1 MKRFRKALLI
11 CLGALTLGVTACNDS
26 KEQVVEK
33 KDETTKL
40 TFYFPVNVGGKAAN
54 LVSEMTEE
62 FNKQNTDIVVEPVY
76 TGNYDDTVTK
86 IQTAAQGGNPPEL
99 FVSLATQRFT
109 LSNAGMA
116 MPLDDLIKKDGEEGK
131 KYIEDFL
138 PGFMEDSYV
147 EGKIYSI
154 PFQRSTMVLFYNK
167 DAFTEVGLD
176 PEKAPKSYKELAEAA
191 KKLTKG
197 TERYGFAMIM
207 DAWFIEQL
215 LANENTLYVNEENGR
230 AGKSPTAVAYN
241 GEKIKTIFNWL
252 NDMYRDNTATSYG
265 KEYQNTRA
273 AFLSGKVSMYIDSS
287 AGIQQLTELANF
299 EIGSAYV
306 PSENGEFTGV
316 PIGGASLWITN
327 SVSDEKQA
335 AAWDFVKY
343 AVSKESQALWAS
355 STGYYSVN
363 KEAYDLDLLKK
374 DLEKTPQKLVAV
386 NEIKDTQK
394 TAATSGAIVGVFPE
408 LRKVMTDS
416 MEKVYVGKEKIDK
429 IIDKMVKESDRIV
442 KRYNRLN
449 SSK

>member
-1 MKRFRKALLI
+1 MRLKTLVSLLL
-11 CLGALTLGVTACNDS
+11 LGASTLAS
-26 KEQVVEK
+26 AKEKIIFWHAMGGNFQPTLNKIVEEYNKSQDKIEVEALYQGSYQEALNKFKSVQGTDKAPALIQLNEISTEYMYNSGAITPMQEFVK
-33 KDETTKL
+33 KDNYDLTKL
-40 TFYFPVNVGGKAAN
+40 EDTLINYYTINGTLYSMP
-54 LVSEMTEE
+54 
-62 FNKQNTDIVVEPVY
+62 FNSS
-76 TGNYDDTVTK
+76 
-86 IQTAAQGGNPPEL
+86 A
-99 FVSLATQRFT
+99 
-109 LSNAGMA
+109 
-116 MPLDDLIKKDGEEGK
+116 
-131 KYIEDFL
+131 
-138 PGFMEDSYV
+138 
-147 EGKIYSI
+147 SI
-154 PFQRSTMVLFYNK
+154 LLYNK
-167 DAFTEVGLD
+167 DAFKEVGLD

-416 MEKVYVGKEKIDK
+416 MEKVYVGKEKMDK

>member
-1 MKRFRKALLI
+1 MRLKTLISLLL
-11 CLGALTLGVTACNDS
+11 LGASTLAS
-26 KEQVVEK
+26 AKEKIIFWHAMGGNFQPTLNKIVEEYNKSQDKVEVEALYQGSYQEALNKFKSVQGTDKAPALIQLNEISTEYMYNSGAITPMQEFVK
-33 KDETTKL
+33 KDNYDLTKL
-40 TFYFPVNVGGKAAN
+40 EDTLINYYTINGTLYSMP
-54 LVSEMTEE
+54 
-62 FNKQNTDIVVEPVY
+62 FNSS
-76 TGNYDDTVTK
+76 
-86 IQTAAQGGNPPEL
+86 A
-99 FVSLATQRFT
+99 
-109 LSNAGMA
+109 
-116 MPLDDLIKKDGEEGK
+116 
-131 KYIEDFL
+131 
-138 PGFMEDSYV
+138 
-147 EGKIYSI
+147 SI
-154 PFQRSTMVLFYNK
+154 LLYNK
-167 DAFTEVGLD
+167 DAFKEVGLD

-230 AGKSPTAVAYN
+230 AGKSPIAVAYN

-386 NEIKDTQK
+386 NEIKDTKK

-416 MEKVYVGKEKIDK
+416 MEKVYVGREKIDK

>member
-1 MKRFRKALLI
+1 MRLKTLVSLLL
-11 CLGALTLGVTACNDS
+11 LGASTLAS
-26 KEQVVEK
+26 AKEKIIFWHAMGGNFQPTLNKIVEEYNKSQDKIEVEALYQGSYQEALNKFKSVQGTDKAPALIQLNEISTEYMYNSGAITPMQEFVK
-33 KDETTKL
+33 KDNYDLTKL
-40 TFYFPVNVGGKAAN
+40 EDTLINYYTINGTLYSMP
-54 LVSEMTEE
+54 
-62 FNKQNTDIVVEPVY
+62 FNSS
-76 TGNYDDTVTK
+76 
-86 IQTAAQGGNPPEL
+86 A
-99 FVSLATQRFT
+99 
-109 LSNAGMA
+109 
-116 MPLDDLIKKDGEEGK
+116 
-131 KYIEDFL
+131 
-138 PGFMEDSYV
+138 
-147 EGKIYSI
+147 SI
-154 PFQRSTMVLFYNK
+154 LLYNK
-167 DAFTEVGLD
+167 DAFKEVGLD

-241 GEKIKTIFNWL
+241 GEKIKIIFNWL

>member
-1 MKRFRKALLI
+1 MKFRTAVSLLLLGMSTLVSAKEKIVFWHAMGGNFQPTLNKIVEEYNKSQDQIEVEALYQGSYQEALNKFKSVQGTDKAPALI
-11 CLGALTLGVTACNDS
+11 QLNEISTEYMYNSGAITPIQEFVK
-26 KEQVVEK
+26 KENY
-33 KDETTKL
+33 DLTKL
-40 TFYFPVNVGGKAAN
+40 EDTLINYYTINGTLYSMP
-54 LVSEMTEE
+54 
-62 FNKQNTDIVVEPVY
+62 FNSS
-76 TGNYDDTVTK
+76 
-86 IQTAAQGGNPPEL
+86 A
-99 FVSLATQRFT
+99 
-109 LSNAGMA
+109 
-116 MPLDDLIKKDGEEGK
+116 
-131 KYIEDFL
+131 
-138 PGFMEDSYV
+138 
-147 EGKIYSI
+147 SI
-154 PFQRSTMVLFYNK
+154 LLYNK
-167 DAFTEVGLD
+167 DAFKEVGLD
-176 PEKAPKSYKELAEAA
+176 PEKAPKSYKEIAEAA

-230 AGKSPTAVAYN
+230 AGKAPTAVAYN
-241 GEKIKTIFNWL
+241 GEKINTIFNWL
-252 NDMYRDNTATSYG
+252 NDMYRANTATSYG

-306 PSENGEFTGV
+306 PSESGEFVGV

-343 AVSKESQALWAS
+343 AISKESQALWAS

-363 KEAYDLDLLKK
+363 KEAYELELLKK

-416 MEKVYVGKEKIDK
+416 MEKIYVGKEKMDK
-429 IIDKMVKESDRIV
+429 IIDKMVKESDRII

-449 SSK
+449 NSK

>member
-1 MKRFRKALLI
+1 MRLKTLVSLLL
-11 CLGALTLGVTACNDS
+11 LGASTLAS
-26 KEQVVEK
+26 AKEKIIFWHAMGGNFQPTLNKIVEEYNKSQDKIEVEALYQGSYQEALNKFKSVQGTDKAPALIQLNEISTEYMYNSGAITPMQEFVK
-33 KDETTKL
+33 KDNYDLTKL
-40 TFYFPVNVGGKAAN
+40 EDTLINYYTINGTLYSMP
-54 LVSEMTEE
+54 
-62 FNKQNTDIVVEPVY
+62 FNSS
-76 TGNYDDTVTK
+76 
-86 IQTAAQGGNPPEL
+86 A
-99 FVSLATQRFT
+99 
-109 LSNAGMA
+109 
-116 MPLDDLIKKDGEEGK
+116 
-131 KYIEDFL
+131 
-138 PGFMEDSYV
+138 
-147 EGKIYSI
+147 SI
-154 PFQRSTMVLFYNK
+154 LLYNK
-167 DAFTEVGLD
+167 DAFKEVGLN

-327 SVSDEKQA
+327 SVTDEKQS

>member
-1 MKRFRKALLI
+1 MKLKTLASLLLLGLSTLASAKEKIIFWHAMGGNFQPTLNKIVEDYNKSQDKVEIEALYQGSYQEALNKFKSVQGTDKAPALI
-11 CLGALTLGVTACNDS
+11 QLNEISTEYMYNSGAITPMQEFV
-26 KEQVVEK
+26 K
-33 KDETTKL
+33 KDNYDLTKL
-40 TFYFPVNVGGKAAN
+40 EDTLINYYTINGTLYSMP
-54 LVSEMTEE
+54 
-62 FNKQNTDIVVEPVY
+62 FNSS
-76 TGNYDDTVTK
+76 
-86 IQTAAQGGNPPEL
+86 A
-99 FVSLATQRFT
+99 
-109 LSNAGMA
+109 
-116 MPLDDLIKKDGEEGK
+116 
-131 KYIEDFL
+131 
-138 PGFMEDSYV
+138 
-147 EGKIYSI
+147 SI
-154 PFQRSTMVLFYNK
+154 LLYNK
-167 DAFTEVGLD
+167 DAFKEVGLD
-176 PEKAPKSYKELAEAA
+176 PEKAPKSYEELAEAA

-230 AGKSPTAVAYN
+230 AGKSPTAVAYD

-252 NDMYRDNTATSYG
+252 NDMYRANTATSYG

-287 AGIQQLTELANF
+287 AGIQQLAELANF

-306 PSENGEFTGV
+306 PSESGEFTGV

-327 SVSDEKQA
+327 SVSDEKQE

-363 KEAYDLDLLKK
+363 KEAYELDLLKK

-416 MEKVYVGKEKIDK
+416 MEKIYVGKEKVDK

>member
-1 MKRFRKALLI
+1 MRLKTLVSLLL
-11 CLGALTLGVTACNDS
+11 LGASTLAS
-26 KEQVVEK
+26 AKEKIIFWHAMGGNFQPTLNKIVEEYNKSQDKIEVEALYQGSYQEALNKFKSVQGTDKAPALIQLNEISTEYMYNSGAITPMQEFVK
-33 KDETTKL
+33 KDNYDLTKL
-40 TFYFPVNVGGKAAN
+40 EDTLINYYTINGTLYSMP
-54 LVSEMTEE
+54 
-62 FNKQNTDIVVEPVY
+62 FNSS
-76 TGNYDDTVTK
+76 
-86 IQTAAQGGNPPEL
+86 A
-99 FVSLATQRFT
+99 
-109 LSNAGMA
+109 
-116 MPLDDLIKKDGEEGK
+116 
-131 KYIEDFL
+131 
-138 PGFMEDSYV
+138 
-147 EGKIYSI
+147 SI
-154 PFQRSTMVLFYNK
+154 LLYNK
-167 DAFTEVGLD
+167 DAFKEVGLD

-429 IIDKMVKESDRIV
+429 IIDKMVKESDIIV

>member
-1 MKRFRKALLI
+1 MRLKTLISLLL
-11 CLGALTLGVTACNDS
+11 LGASTLAS
-26 KEQVVEK
+26 AKEKIIFWHAMGGNFQPTLNKIVEEYNKSQDKVEVEALYQGSYQEALNKFKSVQGTDKAPALIQLNEISTEYMYNSGAITPMQEFVK
-33 KDETTKL
+33 KDNYDLTKL
-40 TFYFPVNVGGKAAN
+40 EDTLINYYTINGTLYSMP
-54 LVSEMTEE
+54 
-62 FNKQNTDIVVEPVY
+62 FNSS
-76 TGNYDDTVTK
+76 
-86 IQTAAQGGNPPEL
+86 A
-99 FVSLATQRFT
+99 
-109 LSNAGMA
+109 
-116 MPLDDLIKKDGEEGK
+116 
-131 KYIEDFL
+131 
-138 PGFMEDSYV
+138 
-147 EGKIYSI
+147 SI
-154 PFQRSTMVLFYNK
+154 LLYNK
-167 DAFTEVGLD
+167 DAFKEVGLD

-374 DLEKTPQKLVAV
+374 DLEKTPQKLGAV

>member
-1 MKRFRKALLI
+1 MRLKILVSLLL
-11 CLGALTLGVTACNDS
+11 LGASTLAS
-26 KEQVVEK
+26 AKEKIIFWHAMGGNFQPTLNKIVEEYNKSQDKIEVEALYQGSYQEALNKFKSVQGTDKAPALIQLNEISTEYMYNSGAITPMQEFVK
-33 KDETTKL
+33 KDNYDLTKL
-40 TFYFPVNVGGKAAN
+40 EDTLINYYTINGTLYSMP
-54 LVSEMTEE
+54 
-62 FNKQNTDIVVEPVY
+62 FNSS
-76 TGNYDDTVTK
+76 
-86 IQTAAQGGNPPEL
+86 A
-99 FVSLATQRFT
+99 
-109 LSNAGMA
+109 
-116 MPLDDLIKKDGEEGK
+116 
-131 KYIEDFL
+131 
-138 PGFMEDSYV
+138 
-147 EGKIYSI
+147 SI
-154 PFQRSTMVLFYNK
+154 LLYNK
-167 DAFTEVGLD
+167 DAFKEVGLD

-327 SVSDEKQA
+327 SVTAEKQS

>member
-1 MKRFRKALLI
+1 
-11 CLGALTLGVTACNDS
+11 
-26 KEQVVEK
+26 
-33 KDETTKL
+33 
-40 TFYFPVNVGGKAAN
+40 
-54 LVSEMTEE
+54 
-62 FNKQNTDIVVEPVY
+62 
-76 TGNYDDTVTK
+76 
-86 IQTAAQGGNPPEL
+86 
-99 FVSLATQRFT
+99 
-109 LSNAGMA
+109 
-116 MPLDDLIKKDGEEGK
+116 
-131 KYIEDFL
+131 
-138 PGFMEDSYV
+138 
-147 EGKIYSI
+147 
-154 PFQRSTMVLFYNK
+154 
-167 DAFTEVGLD
+167 
-176 PEKAPKSYKELAEAA
+176 
-191 KKLTKG
+191 
-197 TERYGFAMIM
+197 
-207 DAWFIEQL
+207 
-215 LANENTLYVNEENGR
+215 
-230 AGKSPTAVAYN
+230 
-241 GEKIKTIFNWL
+241 
-252 NDMYRDNTATSYG
+252 MYRDNTATSYG

-386 NEIKDTQK
+386 NEIKDTKK

-416 MEKVYVGKEKIDK
+416 MEKVYVGREKIDK

>member
-1 MKRFRKALLI
+1 MRLKTLVSLLL
-11 CLGALTLGVTACNDS
+11 LGASTLAS
-26 KEQVVEK
+26 AKEKIIFWHAMGGNFQPTLNKIVEEYNKSQDKIEVEALYQGSYQEALNKFKSVQGTDKAPALIQLNEISTEYMYNSGAITPMQEFVK
-33 KDETTKL
+33 KDNYDLTKL
-40 TFYFPVNVGGKAAN
+40 EDTLINYYTINGTLYSMP
-54 LVSEMTEE
+54 
-62 FNKQNTDIVVEPVY
+62 FNSS
-76 TGNYDDTVTK
+76 
-86 IQTAAQGGNPPEL
+86 A
-99 FVSLATQRFT
+99 
-109 LSNAGMA
+109 
-116 MPLDDLIKKDGEEGK
+116 
-131 KYIEDFL
+131 
-138 PGFMEDSYV
+138 
-147 EGKIYSI
+147 SI
-154 PFQRSTMVLFYNK
+154 LLYNK
-167 DAFTEVGLD
+167 DAFKEVGLD

-343 AVSKESQALWAS
+343 AVSKESQALWTS

>member
-1 MKRFRKALLI
+1 MRLKTLISLLL
-11 CLGALTLGVTACNDS
+11 LGASTLAS
-26 KEQVVEK
+26 AKEKIIFWHAMGGNFQPTLNKIVEEYNKSQDKIEVEALYQGSYQEALNKFKSVQGTDKAPALIQLNEISTEYMYNSGAITPMQEFVK
-33 KDETTKL
+33 KDNYDLTKL
-40 TFYFPVNVGGKAAN
+40 EDTLINYYTINGTLYSMP
-54 LVSEMTEE
+54 
-62 FNKQNTDIVVEPVY
+62 FNSS
-76 TGNYDDTVTK
+76 
-86 IQTAAQGGNPPEL
+86 A
-99 FVSLATQRFT
+99 
-109 LSNAGMA
+109 
-116 MPLDDLIKKDGEEGK
+116 
-131 KYIEDFL
+131 
-138 PGFMEDSYV
+138 
-147 EGKIYSI
+147 SI
-154 PFQRSTMVLFYNK
+154 LLYNK
-167 DAFTEVGLD
+167 DAFKEVGLD

-306 PSENGEFTGV
+306 PSENGEFTGI

-416 MEKVYVGKEKIDK
+416 MEKVYVGREKIDK

>member
-1 MKRFRKALLI
+1 MRLKTLVSLLL
-11 CLGALTLGVTACNDS
+11 LGASTLAS
-26 KEQVVEK
+26 AKEKIIFWHAMGGNFQPTLNKIVEEYNKSQDKVEVEALYQGSYQEALNKFKSVQGTDKAPALIQLNEISTEYMYNSGAITPMQEFVK
-33 KDETTKL
+33 KDNYDLTKL
-40 TFYFPVNVGGKAAN
+40 EDTLINYYTINGTLYSMP
-54 LVSEMTEE
+54 
-62 FNKQNTDIVVEPVY
+62 FNSS
-76 TGNYDDTVTK
+76 
-86 IQTAAQGGNPPEL
+86 A
-99 FVSLATQRFT
+99 
-109 LSNAGMA
+109 
-116 MPLDDLIKKDGEEGK
+116 
-131 KYIEDFL
+131 
-138 PGFMEDSYV
+138 
-147 EGKIYSI
+147 SI
-154 PFQRSTMVLFYNK
+154 LLYNK
-167 DAFTEVGLD
+167 DAFKEVGLD

>member
-1 MKRFRKALLI
+1 MRLKTLVSLLL
-11 CLGALTLGVTACNDS
+11 LGASTLAS
-26 KEQVVEK
+26 AKEKIIFWHAMGGNFQPTLNKIVEEYNKSQDKIEVEALYQGSYQEALNKFKSVQGTDKAPALIQLNEISTEYMYNSGAITPMQEFVK
-33 KDETTKL
+33 KDNYDLTKL
-40 TFYFPVNVGGKAAN
+40 EDTLINYYTINGTLYSMP
-54 LVSEMTEE
+54 
-62 FNKQNTDIVVEPVY
+62 FNSS
-76 TGNYDDTVTK
+76 
-86 IQTAAQGGNPPEL
+86 A
-99 FVSLATQRFT
+99 
-109 LSNAGMA
+109 
-116 MPLDDLIKKDGEEGK
+116 
-131 KYIEDFL
+131 
-138 PGFMEDSYV
+138 
-147 EGKIYSI
+147 SI
-154 PFQRSTMVLFYNK
+154 LLYNK
-167 DAFTEVGLD
+167 DAFKEVGLD

-241 GEKIKTIFNWL
+241 GEKIKTIFSWL

-327 SVSDEKQA
+327 SVGDEKQA

>member
-1 MKRFRKALLI
+1 MRLKTLVSLLL
-11 CLGALTLGVTACNDS
+11 LGASTLAS
-26 KEQVVEK
+26 AKEKIIFWHAMGGNFQPTLNKIVEEYNKSQDKIEVEALYQGSYQEALNKFKSVQGTDKAPALIQLNEISTEYMYNSGAITPMQEFVK
-33 KDETTKL
+33 KDNYDLTKL
-40 TFYFPVNVGGKAAN
+40 EDTLINYYTINGTLYSMP
-54 LVSEMTEE
+54 
-62 FNKQNTDIVVEPVY
+62 FNSS
-76 TGNYDDTVTK
+76 
-86 IQTAAQGGNPPEL
+86 A
-99 FVSLATQRFT
+99 
-109 LSNAGMA
+109 
-116 MPLDDLIKKDGEEGK
+116 
-131 KYIEDFL
+131 
-138 PGFMEDSYV
+138 
-147 EGKIYSI
+147 SI
-154 PFQRSTMVLFYNK
+154 LLYNK
-167 DAFTEVGLD
+167 DAFKEVGLD

-287 AGIQQLTELANF
+287 ARIQQLTELANF

>member
-1 MKRFRKALLI
+1 MRLKTLVSLLL
-11 CLGALTLGVTACNDS
+11 LGASTLAS
-26 KEQVVEK
+26 AKEKIIFWHAMGGNFQPTLNKIVEEYNKSQDKVEVEALYQGSYQEALNKFKSVQGTDKAPALIQLNEISTEYMYNSGAITPMQEFVK
-33 KDETTKL
+33 KDNYDLTKL
-40 TFYFPVNVGGKAAN
+40 EDTLINYYTINGTLYSMP
-54 LVSEMTEE
+54 
-62 FNKQNTDIVVEPVY
+62 FNSS
-76 TGNYDDTVTK
+76 
-86 IQTAAQGGNPPEL
+86 A
-99 FVSLATQRFT
+99 
-109 LSNAGMA
+109 
-116 MPLDDLIKKDGEEGK
+116 
-131 KYIEDFL
+131 
-138 PGFMEDSYV
+138 
-147 EGKIYSI
+147 SI
-154 PFQRSTMVLFYNK
+154 LLYNK
-167 DAFTEVGLD
+167 DAFKEVGLD

-327 SVSDEKQA
+327 SVTDEKQS

>member
-1 MKRFRKALLI
+1 MRLKTLVSLLL
-11 CLGALTLGVTACNDS
+11 LGASTLAS
-26 KEQVVEK
+26 AKEKIIFWHAMGGNFQPTLNKIVEEYNKSQDKIEVEALYQGSYQEALNKFKSVQGTDKAPALIQLNEISTEYMYNSGAITPMQEFVK
-33 KDETTKL
+33 KDNYDLTKL
-40 TFYFPVNVGGKAAN
+40 EDTLINYYTINGTLYSMP
-54 LVSEMTEE
+54 
-62 FNKQNTDIVVEPVY
+62 FNSS
-76 TGNYDDTVTK
+76 
-86 IQTAAQGGNPPEL
+86 A
-99 FVSLATQRFT
+99 
-109 LSNAGMA
+109 
-116 MPLDDLIKKDGEEGK
+116 
-131 KYIEDFL
+131 
-138 PGFMEDSYV
+138 
-147 EGKIYSI
+147 SI
-154 PFQRSTMVLFYNK
+154 LLYNK
-167 DAFTEVGLD
+167 DAFKEVGLD

-230 AGKSPTAVAYN
+230 TGKSPTAVAYN

>member
-1 MKRFRKALLI
+1 MRLKTLVSLLL
-11 CLGALTLGVTACNDS
+11 LGASTLAS
-26 KEQVVEK
+26 AKEKIIFWHAMGGNFQPTLNKIVEEYNKSQDKIEVEALYQGSYQEALNKFKSVQGTDKAPALIQLNEISTEYMYNSGAITPMQEFVK
-33 KDETTKL
+33 KDNYDLTKL
-40 TFYFPVNVGGKAAN
+40 EDTLINYYTINGTLYSMP
-54 LVSEMTEE
+54 
-62 FNKQNTDIVVEPVY
+62 FNSS
-76 TGNYDDTVTK
+76 
-86 IQTAAQGGNPPEL
+86 A
-99 FVSLATQRFT
+99 
-109 LSNAGMA
+109 
-116 MPLDDLIKKDGEEGK
+116 
-131 KYIEDFL
+131 
-138 PGFMEDSYV
+138 
-147 EGKIYSI
+147 SI
-154 PFQRSTMVLFYNK
+154 LLYNK
-167 DAFTEVGLD
+167 DAFKEVGLD
-176 PEKAPKSYKELAEAA
+176 SEKAPKSYKELAEAA

-327 SVSDEKQA
+327 SVSDEEQA

>member
-1 MKRFRKALLI
+1 MRLKTLVSLLL
-11 CLGALTLGVTACNDS
+11 LGASTLAS
-26 KEQVVEK
+26 AKEKIIFWHAMGGNFQPTLNKIVEEYNKSQDKIEVEALYQGSYQEALNKFKSVQGTDKAPASIQLNEISTEYMYNSGAITPMQEFVK
-33 KDETTKL
+33 KDNYDLTKL
-40 TFYFPVNVGGKAAN
+40 EDTLINYYTINGTLYSMP
-54 LVSEMTEE
+54 
-62 FNKQNTDIVVEPVY
+62 FNSS
-76 TGNYDDTVTK
+76 
-86 IQTAAQGGNPPEL
+86 A
-99 FVSLATQRFT
+99 
-109 LSNAGMA
+109 
-116 MPLDDLIKKDGEEGK
+116 
-131 KYIEDFL
+131 
-138 PGFMEDSYV
+138 
-147 EGKIYSI
+147 SI
-154 PFQRSTMVLFYNK
+154 LLYNK
-167 DAFTEVGLD
+167 DAFKEVGLD

>member
-1 MKRFRKALLI
+1 MRLKTLVSLLL
-11 CLGALTLGVTACNDS
+11 LGASTLAS
-26 KEQVVEK
+26 AKEKIIFWHAMGGNFQPTLNKIVEEYNKSQDKIEVEALYQGSYQEALNKFKSVQGTDKAPALIQLNEISTEYMYNSGAITPMQEFVK
-33 KDETTKL
+33 KDNYDLTKL
-40 TFYFPVNVGGKAAN
+40 EDTLINYYTINGTLYSMP
-54 LVSEMTEE
+54 
-62 FNKQNTDIVVEPVY
+62 FNSS
-76 TGNYDDTVTK
+76 
-86 IQTAAQGGNPPEL
+86 A
-99 FVSLATQRFT
+99 
-109 LSNAGMA
+109 
-116 MPLDDLIKKDGEEGK
+116 
-131 KYIEDFL
+131 
-138 PGFMEDSYV
+138 
-147 EGKIYSI
+147 SI
-154 PFQRSTMVLFYNK
+154 LLYNK
-167 DAFTEVGLD
+167 DAFKEVGLD

-273 AFLSGKVSMYIDSS
+273 AILSGKVSMYIDSS

>member
-1 MKRFRKALLI
+1 MRLKTLVSLLL
-11 CLGALTLGVTACNDS
+11 LGASTLAS
-26 KEQVVEK
+26 AKEKIIFWHAMGGNFQPTLNKIVEEYNKSQDKIEVEALYQGSYQEALNKFKSVQGTDKAPALIQLNEISTEYMYNSGAITPMQEFVK
-33 KDETTKL
+33 KDNYDLTKL
-40 TFYFPVNVGGKAAN
+40 EDTLINYYTINGTLYSMP
-54 LVSEMTEE
+54 
-62 FNKQNTDIVVEPVY
+62 FNSS
-76 TGNYDDTVTK
+76 
-86 IQTAAQGGNPPEL
+86 A
-99 FVSLATQRFT
+99 
-109 LSNAGMA
+109 
-116 MPLDDLIKKDGEEGK
+116 
-131 KYIEDFL
+131 
-138 PGFMEDSYV
+138 
-147 EGKIYSI
+147 SI
-154 PFQRSTMVLFYNK
+154 LLYNK
-167 DAFTEVGLD
+167 DAFKEVGLD

-408 LRKVMTDS
+408 LRKVMIDS

>member
-1 MKRFRKALLI
+1 MRLKTLVSLLL
-11 CLGALTLGVTACNDS
+11 LGASTLAS
-26 KEQVVEK
+26 AKEKIIFWHAMGGNFQPTLNKIVEEYNKSQDKIEVEAQYQGSYQEALNKFKSVQGTDKAPALIQLNEISTEYMYNSGAITPMQEFVK
-33 KDETTKL
+33 KDNYDLTKL
-40 TFYFPVNVGGKAAN
+40 EDTLINYYTINGTLYSMP
-54 LVSEMTEE
+54 
-62 FNKQNTDIVVEPVY
+62 FNSS
-76 TGNYDDTVTK
+76 
-86 IQTAAQGGNPPEL
+86 A
-99 FVSLATQRFT
+99 
-109 LSNAGMA
+109 
-116 MPLDDLIKKDGEEGK
+116 
-131 KYIEDFL
+131 
-138 PGFMEDSYV
+138 
-147 EGKIYSI
+147 SI
-154 PFQRSTMVLFYNK
+154 LLYNK
-167 DAFTEVGLD
+167 DAFKEVGLD

>member
-1 MKRFRKALLI
+1 MRLKTLVSLLL
-11 CLGALTLGVTACNDS
+11 LGASTLAS
-26 KEQVVEK
+26 AKEKIIFWHAMGGNFQPTLNKIVEEYNKSQDKIEVEALYQGSYQEALNKFKSVQGTDKAPALIQLNEISTEYMYNSGAITPMQEFVK
-33 KDETTKL
+33 KDNYDLTKL
-40 TFYFPVNVGGKAAN
+40 EDTLINYYTINGTLYSMP
-54 LVSEMTEE
+54 
-62 FNKQNTDIVVEPVY
+62 FNSS
-76 TGNYDDTVTK
+76 
-86 IQTAAQGGNPPEL
+86 A
-99 FVSLATQRFT
+99 
-109 LSNAGMA
+109 
-116 MPLDDLIKKDGEEGK
+116 
-131 KYIEDFL
+131 
-138 PGFMEDSYV
+138 
-147 EGKIYSI
+147 SI
-154 PFQRSTMVLFYNK
+154 LLYNK
-167 DAFTEVGLD
+167 DAFKEVGLD

-252 NDMYRDNTATSYG
+252 NDMYHDNTATSYG

-287 AGIQQLTELANF
+287 ARIQQLTELANF

-327 SVSDEKQA
+327 SVSDEEQA

-449 SSK
+449 NSK

>member
-1 MKRFRKALLI
+1 MRLKTLVSLLL
-11 CLGALTLGVTACNDS
+11 LGASTLAS
-26 KEQVVEK
+26 AKEKIIFWHAMGGNFQPTLNKIVEEYNKSQDKIEVEALYQGSYQEALNKFKSVQGTDKAPALIQLNEISTEYMYNSGAITPMQEFVK
-33 KDETTKL
+33 KDNYDLTKL
-40 TFYFPVNVGGKAAN
+40 EDTLINYYTINGTLYSMP
-54 LVSEMTEE
+54 
-62 FNKQNTDIVVEPVY
+62 FNSS
-76 TGNYDDTVTK
+76 
-86 IQTAAQGGNPPEL
+86 A
-99 FVSLATQRFT
+99 
-109 LSNAGMA
+109 
-116 MPLDDLIKKDGEEGK
+116 
-131 KYIEDFL
+131 
-138 PGFMEDSYV
+138 
-147 EGKIYSI
+147 SI
-154 PFQRSTMVLFYNK
+154 LLYNK
-167 DAFTEVGLD
+167 DAFKEVGLD

-374 DLEKTPQKLVAV
+374 DLEKIPQKLVAV

-416 MEKVYVGKEKIDK
+416 MEKVYVEKEKIDK

>member
-1 MKRFRKALLI
+1 MRLKTLVSLLL
-11 CLGALTLGVTACNDS
+11 LGASTLAS
-26 KEQVVEK
+26 AKEKIIFWHAMGGNFQPTLNKIVEEYNKSQDKIEMEALYQGSYQEALNKFKSVQGTDKAPALIQLNEISTEYMYNSGAITPMQEFVK
-33 KDETTKL
+33 KDNYDLTKL
-40 TFYFPVNVGGKAAN
+40 EDTLINYYTINGTLYSMP
-54 LVSEMTEE
+54 
-62 FNKQNTDIVVEPVY
+62 FNSS
-76 TGNYDDTVTK
+76 
-86 IQTAAQGGNPPEL
+86 A
-99 FVSLATQRFT
+99 
-109 LSNAGMA
+109 
-116 MPLDDLIKKDGEEGK
+116 
-131 KYIEDFL
+131 
-138 PGFMEDSYV
+138 
-147 EGKIYSI
+147 SI
-154 PFQRSTMVLFYNK
+154 LLYNK
-167 DAFTEVGLD
+167 DAFKEVGLD

-416 MEKVYVGKEKIDK
+416 MEKVYVGREKIDK

>member
-1 MKRFRKALLI
+1 MRLKTLVSLLL
-11 CLGALTLGVTACNDS
+11 LGASTLAS
-26 KEQVVEK
+26 AKEKIIFWHAMGGNFQPTLNKIVEEYNKSQDKIEVEALYQGSYQEALNKFKSVQGTDKAPALIQLNEISTEYMYNSGAITPMQEFVK
-33 KDETTKL
+33 KDNYDLTKL
-40 TFYFPVNVGGKAAN
+40 EDTLINYYTINGTLYSMP
-54 LVSEMTEE
+54 
-62 FNKQNTDIVVEPVY
+62 FNSS
-76 TGNYDDTVTK
+76 
-86 IQTAAQGGNPPEL
+86 A
-99 FVSLATQRFT
+99 
-109 LSNAGMA
+109 
-116 MPLDDLIKKDGEEGK
+116 
-131 KYIEDFL
+131 
-138 PGFMEDSYV
+138 
-147 EGKIYSI
+147 SI
-154 PFQRSTMVLFYNK
+154 LLYNK
-167 DAFTEVGLD
+167 DAFKEVGLD

-416 MEKVYVGKEKIDK
+416 MEKVYVGREKIDK

>member
-1 MKRFRKALLI
+1 MRLKTLVSLLL
-11 CLGALTLGVTACNDS
+11 LGASTLAS
-26 KEQVVEK
+26 AKEKIIFWHAMGGNFQPTLNKIVEEYNKSQDKIEVEALYQGSYQEALNKFKSVQGTDKAPALIQLNEISTEYMYNSGAITPMQEFVK
-33 KDETTKL
+33 KDNYDLTKL
-40 TFYFPVNVGGKAAN
+40 EDTLINYYTINGTLYSMP
-54 LVSEMTEE
+54 
-62 FNKQNTDIVVEPVY
+62 FNSS
-76 TGNYDDTVTK
+76 
-86 IQTAAQGGNPPEL
+86 A
-99 FVSLATQRFT
+99 
-109 LSNAGMA
+109 
-116 MPLDDLIKKDGEEGK
+116 
-131 KYIEDFL
+131 
-138 PGFMEDSYV
+138 
-147 EGKIYSI
+147 SI
-154 PFQRSTMVLFYNK
+154 LLYNK
-167 DAFTEVGLD
+167 DAFKEVGLD

-273 AFLSGKVSMYIDSS
+273 AFLSGEVSMYIDSS

>member
-1 MKRFRKALLI
+1 MRLKTLVSLLL
-11 CLGALTLGVTACNDS
+11 LGASTLAS
-26 KEQVVEK
+26 AKEKIIFWHAMGGNFQPTLNKIVEEYNKSQDKVEVEALYQGSYQEALNKFKSVQGTDKAPALIQLNEISTEYMYNSGAITPMQEFVK
-33 KDETTKL
+33 KDNYDLTKL
-40 TFYFPVNVGGKAAN
+40 EDTLINYYTINGTLYSMP
-54 LVSEMTEE
+54 
-62 FNKQNTDIVVEPVY
+62 FNSS
-76 TGNYDDTVTK
+76 
-86 IQTAAQGGNPPEL
+86 A
-99 FVSLATQRFT
+99 
-109 LSNAGMA
+109 
-116 MPLDDLIKKDGEEGK
+116 
-131 KYIEDFL
+131 
-138 PGFMEDSYV
+138 
-147 EGKIYSI
+147 SI
-154 PFQRSTMVLFYNK
+154 LLYNK
-167 DAFTEVGLD
+167 DAFKEVGLD

-386 NEIKDTQK
+386 NEIKDIQK

-416 MEKVYVGKEKIDK
+416 MEKVYVGREKIDK

>member
-1 MKRFRKALLI
+1 MRLKTLVSLLL
-11 CLGALTLGVTACNDS
+11 LGASTLAS
-26 KEQVVEK
+26 AKEKIIFWHAMGGNFQPTLNKIVEEYNKSQDKIEVEALYQGSYQEALNKFKSVQGTDKVPALIQLNEISTEYMYNSGAITPMQEFVK
-33 KDETTKL
+33 KDNYDLTKL
-40 TFYFPVNVGGKAAN
+40 EDTLINYYTINGTLYSMP
-54 LVSEMTEE
+54 
-62 FNKQNTDIVVEPVY
+62 FNSS
-76 TGNYDDTVTK
+76 
-86 IQTAAQGGNPPEL
+86 A
-99 FVSLATQRFT
+99 
-109 LSNAGMA
+109 
-116 MPLDDLIKKDGEEGK
+116 
-131 KYIEDFL
+131 
-138 PGFMEDSYV
+138 
-147 EGKIYSI
+147 SI
-154 PFQRSTMVLFYNK
+154 LLYNK
-167 DAFTEVGLD
+167 DAFKEVGLD

>member
-1 MKRFRKALLI
+1 MRLKTLVSLLL
-11 CLGALTLGVTACNDS
+11 LGASTLAS
-26 KEQVVEK
+26 AKEKIIFWHAMGGNFQPTLNKIVEEYNKSQDKIEVEALYQGSYQEALNKFKSVQGTDKAPALIQLNEISTEYMYNSGAITPMQEFVK
-33 KDETTKL
+33 KDNYDLTKL
-40 TFYFPVNVGGKAAN
+40 EDTLINYYIINGTLYSMP
-54 LVSEMTEE
+54 
-62 FNKQNTDIVVEPVY
+62 FNSS
-76 TGNYDDTVTK
+76 
-86 IQTAAQGGNPPEL
+86 A
-99 FVSLATQRFT
+99 
-109 LSNAGMA
+109 
-116 MPLDDLIKKDGEEGK
+116 
-131 KYIEDFL
+131 
-138 PGFMEDSYV
+138 
-147 EGKIYSI
+147 SI
-154 PFQRSTMVLFYNK
+154 LLYNK
-167 DAFTEVGLD
+167 DAFKEVGLD

>member
-1 MKRFRKALLI
+1 MRLKTLVSLLL
-11 CLGALTLGVTACNDS
+11 LGASTLAS
-26 KEQVVEK
+26 AKEKIIFWHAMGGNFQPTLNKIVEEYNKSQDKIEVEALYQGSYQEALNKFKSVQGTDKAPALIQLNEISTEYMYNSGAITPMQEFVK
-33 KDETTKL
+33 KDNYDLTKL
-40 TFYFPVNVGGKAAN
+40 EDTLINYYTINGTLYSMP
-54 LVSEMTEE
+54 
-62 FNKQNTDIVVEPVY
+62 FNSS
-76 TGNYDDTVTK
+76 
-86 IQTAAQGGNPPEL
+86 A
-99 FVSLATQRFT
+99 
-109 LSNAGMA
+109 
-116 MPLDDLIKKDGEEGK
+116 
-131 KYIEDFL
+131 
-138 PGFMEDSYV
+138 
-147 EGKIYSI
+147 SI
-154 PFQRSTMVLFYNK
+154 LLYNK
-167 DAFTEVGLD
+167 DAFKEVGLD

-394 TAATSGAIVGVFPE
+394 TAATSGAIVVVFPE

>member
-1 MKRFRKALLI
+1 MRLKTLVSLLL
-11 CLGALTLGVTACNDS
+11 LGASTLAS
-26 KEQVVEK
+26 AKEKIIFWHAMGGNFQPTLNKIVEEYNKSQDKVEVEALYQGSYQEALNKFKSVQGTDKAPALIQLNEISTEYMYNSGAITPMQEFVK
-33 KDETTKL
+33 KDNYDLTKL
-40 TFYFPVNVGGKAAN
+40 EDTLINYYTINGTLYSMP
-54 LVSEMTEE
+54 
-62 FNKQNTDIVVEPVY
+62 FNSS
-76 TGNYDDTVTK
+76 
-86 IQTAAQGGNPPEL
+86 A
-99 FVSLATQRFT
+99 
-109 LSNAGMA
+109 
-116 MPLDDLIKKDGEEGK
+116 
-131 KYIEDFL
+131 
-138 PGFMEDSYV
+138 
-147 EGKIYSI
+147 SI
-154 PFQRSTMVLFYNK
+154 LLYNK
-167 DAFTEVGLD
+167 DAFKEVGLD

-197 TERYGFAMIM
+197 TERHGFAMIM

-416 MEKVYVGKEKIDK
+416 MEKVYVGREKIDK

>member
-1 MKRFRKALLI
+1 MRVKTAVSLLLLGISTMAAAKEKIVFWHAMGGNFQPTLNKIVEEYNKSQDEYEVEALYQGSYQETLNKFKSVQGTDKAPALI
-11 CLGALTLGVTACNDS
+11 QLNEISTEYMYNSGAITPMQEFV
-26 KEQVVEK
+26 K
-33 KDETTKL
+33 KDNYDLTKL
-40 TFYFPVNVGGKAAN
+40 EDTLINYYTINGTLYSMP
-54 LVSEMTEE
+54 
-62 FNKQNTDIVVEPVY
+62 FNSS
-76 TGNYDDTVTK
+76 
-86 IQTAAQGGNPPEL
+86 A
-99 FVSLATQRFT
+99 
-109 LSNAGMA
+109 
-116 MPLDDLIKKDGEEGK
+116 
-131 KYIEDFL
+131 
-138 PGFMEDSYV
+138 
-147 EGKIYSI
+147 SI
-154 PFQRSTMVLFYNK
+154 LLYNK
-167 DAFTEVGLD
+167 DAFKEVGLD

-306 PSENGEFTGV
+306 PSENGEFTGI

-416 MEKVYVGKEKIDK
+416 MEKVYVGREKIDK

>member
-1 MKRFRKALLI
+1 MRLKTLVSLLL
-11 CLGALTLGVTACNDS
+11 LGASTLAS
-26 KEQVVEK
+26 AKEKIIFWHAMGGNFQPTLNKIVEEYNKSQDKIEVEALYQGSYQEALNKFKSVQGTDKAPALIQLNEISTEYMYNSGAITPMQEFVK
-33 KDETTKL
+33 KDNYDLTKL
-40 TFYFPVNVGGKAAN
+40 EDTLINYYTINGTLYSMP
-54 LVSEMTEE
+54 
-62 FNKQNTDIVVEPVY
+62 FNSS
-76 TGNYDDTVTK
+76 
-86 IQTAAQGGNPPEL
+86 A
-99 FVSLATQRFT
+99 
-109 LSNAGMA
+109 
-116 MPLDDLIKKDGEEGK
+116 
-131 KYIEDFL
+131 
-138 PGFMEDSYV
+138 
-147 EGKIYSI
+147 SI
-154 PFQRSTMVLFYNK
+154 LLYNK
-167 DAFTEVGLD
+167 DAFKEVGLD

-207 DAWFIEQL
+207 DTWFIEQL

-429 IIDKMVKESDRIV
+429 IIDKIIDKMVKESDRIV

>member
-1 MKRFRKALLI
+1 MRLKTLISLLL
-11 CLGALTLGVTACNDS
+11 LGASTLAS
-26 KEQVVEK
+26 AKEKIIFWHAMGGNFQPTLNKIVEEYNKSQDKVEVEALYQGSYREALNKFKSVQGTDKAPALIQLNEISTEYMYNSGAITPMQEFVK
-33 KDETTKL
+33 KDNYDLTKL
-40 TFYFPVNVGGKAAN
+40 EDTLINYYTINGTLYSMP
-54 LVSEMTEE
+54 
-62 FNKQNTDIVVEPVY
+62 FNSS
-76 TGNYDDTVTK
+76 
-86 IQTAAQGGNPPEL
+86 A
-99 FVSLATQRFT
+99 
-109 LSNAGMA
+109 
-116 MPLDDLIKKDGEEGK
+116 
-131 KYIEDFL
+131 
-138 PGFMEDSYV
+138 
-147 EGKIYSI
+147 SI
-154 PFQRSTMVLFYNK
+154 LLYNK
-167 DAFTEVGLD
+167 DAFKEVGLD